1 MTMSWVSKLNNKLFK
16 YKPEKFNLSN
26 NHFKYYEHQKSYTEN
41 GYVVIKDIVSDEAV
55 KLILKV
61 FTMLKE
67 HKNYHEA
74 EGFIT
79 SANYGF
85 EIQKHLHQELIK
97 VNTEIL
103 EKIFHI
109 DKIYHDLLNVLVI
122 KFNKD
127 KKEFYA
133 HQDIPLVE
141 ENLASTTYAWIPT
154 TDINDQNGALLV
166 LPKSHKWFRWQRTH
180 DQSYSPLKNIR
191 EEVLNYM
198 EPIYINKGDLILF
211 DNSLIHASAPNFS
224 NEVRIAMNTGIAPKN
239 FDLIHYQR
247 IENNQKEIEKYLID
261 EDFWLQGHYLNPH
274 QVPEKY
280 HPATIEQYKYQGNIS
295 KSNFIDIIQNS

>member
-1 MTMSWVSKLNNKLFK
+1 MSIIQNLRNKFYK
-16 YKPEKFNLSN
+16 YKPVEYNFSYH
-26 NHFKYYEHQKSYTEN
+26 HFKNEEQRMFYAEN
-41 GYVVIKDIVSDEAV
+41 GYVVIKDIVSDYAIDI
-55 KLILKV
+55 ILKV
-61 FTMLKE
+61 FDILKT
-67 HKNYHEA
+67 HKDYYEVD
-74 EGFIT
+74 GFIT

-85 EIQKHLHQELIK
+85 DIQKHLHQELRK
-97 VNTEIL
+97 VNSEIL
-103 EKIFHI
+103 NKIFDV
-109 DKIYHDLLNVLVI
+109 DKIYYDLLNVLVI

-141 ENLASTTYAWIPT
+141 ETLAPTTYAWIPT

-198 EPIYINKGDLILF
+198 KPIYLNKGDLILF

-224 NEVRIAMNTGIAPKN
+224 NEIRVAMNTGIAPNN
-239 FDLIHYQR
+239 FDLIHYQK
-247 IENNQKEIEKYLID
+247 IENNQNKIGKYRID
-261 EDFWLQGHYLNPH
+261 EDFWLQGHYLNSN
-274 QVPEKY
+274 QVPQKY
-280 HPATIEQYKYQGNIS
+280 CPATIEQYKYQGNIS
-295 KSNFIDIIQNS
+295 KSNFIDIIKSS